1 MDMMK
6 PEKEDFY
13 EELVDDDMYQTALER
28 EDEVADT
35 PLESVIAEEDL
46 DADEIL
52 NLVDTLELDED

>member
-28 EDEVADT
+28 EDEVADI
-35 PLESVIAEEDL
+35 PLESVIAEENL